1 MIIIIVLLL
10 IGEMVYLFVY
20 IVNSRRLVDIVSH
33 YPFSKTIAI
42 KIETFVSFQT
52 FIYIGYLPKSQ
63 CRHFCLQWSTFLISV
78 LALNFPLCNFHINTT
93 IPDCH
98 AGFSIF
104 MILILYI
111 IIYLF
116 AGKKAAAGAR

>member
-20 IVNSRRLVDIVSH
+20 IVNSRRLVDTGSH
-33 YPFSKTIAI
+33 YPFPKTIAN

-63 CRHFCLQWSTFLISV
+63 CRHFCLQWSKCLISV

-93 IPDCH
+93 IADCH